1 MKEKDQ
7 RSYTITKQNNDWYRV
22 EVIDKYGA
30 WTEVFEKSI
39 FDASRFVYEYWSS
52 ADERRKENE
61 LMVKTIT
68 SCIELDKKYSL
79 LKGNR
84 DCLD

>member
-7 RSYTITKQNNDWYRV
+7 RSYTITKQDNGWYRV

-30 WTEVFEKSI
+30 WTEVYEQSVY
-39 FDASRFVYEYWSS
+39 DASKFVYEYWSS

-61 LMVKTIT
+61 LMVETIT
-68 SCIELDKKYSL
+68 SCIELDKKYNL

>member
-39 FDASRFVYEYWSS
+39 FDASKFVYEYWSS
-52 ADERRKENE
+52 ADKRRKENE
-61 LMVKTIT
+61 LMVETIT
-68 SCIELDKKYSL
+68 SCIELDEKYGL

>member
-30 WTEVFEKSI
+30 LTEVFEKSI
-39 FDASRFVYEYWSS
+39 FNASKFVYEYWSS

-61 LMVKTIT
+61 LMVETIT
-68 SCIELDKKYSL
+68 SCIKLDEKYGL